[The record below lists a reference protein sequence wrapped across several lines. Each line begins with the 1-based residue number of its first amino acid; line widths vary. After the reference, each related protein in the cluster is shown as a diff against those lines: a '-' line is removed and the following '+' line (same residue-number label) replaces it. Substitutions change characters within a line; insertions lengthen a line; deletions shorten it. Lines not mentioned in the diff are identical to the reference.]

1 MGSLG
6 TAVGGAFDKDP
17 SMEQFAKFSKISRQ
31 ERLAQ
36 KEVSAILDAQTA
48 FASNALGQFTNVAA
62 VDLYKNALGLIPQ
75 FEDTTPQT
83 QELVSR
89 RADLL
94 SQRESASSAKAEIK
108 RLKAEKKKAKG
119 KEAKQAIQAQIKE
132 QRKLTR
138 KGFTKTINAQLNS
151 IDQALVQFESL
162 PKRITGFEQASPDD
176 LPPDSPLS
184 SKNPLN
190 IAASLRNEQLIR
202 ALKGETEPSSRL
214 VRQFAEVERRE
225 RERLRRQLGPDFEN
239 SSQGIEA
246 LGRLESNRAEAFE
259 VERQKNIRDFT
270 NLSFEAQKSQEA
282 SKAALLEAGAFLPT
296 KAADLAATL
305 SAPIQNT
312 LSFLELQQKGREQ
325 ETLQVPGSNLGS
337 RIGGA
342 AGAVAGT
349 VAGGFV
355 GGGFGG
361 EALSGALAAS
371 TGKTTA

>member
-1 MGSLG
+1 
-6 TAVGGAFDKDP
+6 
-17 SMEQFAKFSKISRQ
+17 MEQFAKFSKISRQ
-31 ERLAQ
+31 ERLANR
-36 KEVSAILDAQTA
+36 EVSAILDAQTA
-48 FASNALGQFTNVAA
+48 FASNALGQFSNIAA
-62 VDLYKNALGLIPQ
+62 VDLYKNALGLVPE
-75 FEDTTPQT
+75 FEDVSPQV
-83 QELVSR
+83 QELTSR

-94 SQRESASSAKAEIK
+94 AQRESASSAQAEIK
-108 RLKAEKKKAKG
+108 RLKAEKQKVKG
-119 KEAKQAIQAQIKE
+119 KAAKQEIQAQIKE

-138 KGFTKTINAQLNS
+138 KDFTKTVNSQLTS
-151 IDQALVQFESL
+151 IDQALVQFESQ
-162 PKRITGFEQASPDD
+162 PKRITGFRQANLDE

-184 SKNPLN
+184 SQNPLN

-259 VERQKNIRDFT
+259 VERQKNIRDFS
-270 NLSFEAQKSQEA
+270 NLGFEAQKQQEA
-282 SKAALLEAGAFLPT
+282 SKAALLEAGTFLPT
-296 KAADLAATL
+296 KAADLAQQL

-325 ETLQVPGSNLGS
+325 ETLQVPGSSLGS

-342 AGAVAGT
+342 VGAVAGT
-349 VAGGFV
+349 AAGPFM
-355 GGGFGG
+355 GG
-361 EALSGALAAS
+361 SGAFSSALGKAA
-371 TGKTTA
+371 TAAGVAQ